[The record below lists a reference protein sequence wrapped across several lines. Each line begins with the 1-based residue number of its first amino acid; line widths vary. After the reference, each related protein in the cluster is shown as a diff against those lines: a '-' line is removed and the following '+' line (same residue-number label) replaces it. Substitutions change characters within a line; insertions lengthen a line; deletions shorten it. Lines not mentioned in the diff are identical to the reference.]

1 MLNALR
7 SILRAQARNDRL
19 NWINRINRM
28 QGDLERVIFR
38 EEEIAAR
45 LDQLAVQITED
56 YRGKDLTVLAILNG
70 SLIFMSD
77 LLRRIPLPLQL
88 DCLRVK
94 SYFGGTVSSGRVQFD
109 HAALPQVQDRH
120 VLLLDDILDS
130 GNTLAAITGTIRL
143 EAAPLSVKSCVL
155 LRKNKK
161 RSLSIVADYVGFDIE
176 DEFVVGYG
184 LDYQER
190 YRNLPYIGVLKT

>member
-1 MLNALR
+1 M
-7 SILRAQARNDRL
+7 QNDL
-19 NWINRINRM
+19 K
-28 QGDLERVIFR
+28 RVLYR
-38 EEEIAAR
+38 EDEIAAR

-94 SYFGGTVSSGRVQFD
+94 SYHGGTISTGQVQFD
-109 HAALPQVQDRH
+109 HAALPLARGRH

-130 GNTLAAITGTIRL
+130 GNTLASITEAIRL
-143 EAAPLSVKSCVL
+143 EAGPLSLKSCVL
-155 LRKNKK
+155 LRKLKP
-161 RSLSIVADYVGFDIE
+161 RSLSIEADYVGFNIE

-190 YRNLPYIGVLKT
+190 YRNLPLIGVLKI

>member
-1 MLNALR
+1 
-7 SILRAQARNDRL
+7 
-19 NWINRINRM
+19 M
-28 QGDLERVIFR
+28 QSDLKSVLYR
-38 EEEIAAR
+38 EDQIAAR
-45 LDQLAVQITED
+45 LDGLAIQIAED

-70 SLIFMSD
+70 SLIFMAD

-94 SYFGGTVSSGRVQFD
+94 SYHGETVSTGRVEFD
-109 HAALPQVQDRH
+109 HAALPEIDGRH

-130 GNTLAAITGTIRL
+130 GHTLAAIVETIRA
-143 EAAPLSVKSCVL
+143 EAKPLSLKSCVL
-155 LRKNKK
+155 LCKIKL
-161 RSLSIVADYVGFDIE
+161 RSRPIVADYVGFDIA

-190 YRNLPYIGVLKT
+190 YRNLPSIGVLKT

>member
-130 GNTLAAITGTIRL
+130 GNTLAAITETIRL
-143 EAAPLSVKSCVL
+143 EAGPLSLKSCVL
-155 LRKNKK
+155 LRKVKK
-161 RSLSIVADYVGFDIE
+161 RSLLIEADYVGFDIK

-190 YRNLPYIGVLKT
+190 YRNLPLIGVLKN

>member
-1 MLNALR
+1 M
-7 SILRAQARNDRL
+7 
-19 NWINRINRM
+19 M
-28 QGDLERVIFR
+28 QSDLEKVLYR

-45 LDQLAVQITED
+45 LDQMAVQITQD

-88 DCLRVK
+88 DCLRAK
-94 SYFGGTVSSGRVQFD
+94 SYYGGTVTTGRVQFD
-109 HAALPQVQDRH
+109 YAALPLVQGRH

-130 GNTLAAITGTIRL
+130 GNTLASIVETIRR
-143 EAAPLSVKSCVL
+143 EAGPVSLKSCVL
-155 LRKNKK
+155 LRKMKK
-161 RSLSIVADYVGFDIE
+161 RELSIEADYVGFDIE

-190 YRNLPYIGVLKT
+190 YRNLPLIGVLKA